1 MARRASPALF
11 PAGTT
16 GQSCGPDLMRQ
27 TLLLAGRPA
36 RLLHPSCQDAS
47 LNAPLLL
54 SIWLPLWTHYTRTT
68 PTCPSPFVCLSSEP
82 STVGPRHATICP
94 RPGSCPW
101 RHGSSNC
108 YSSVNL
114 GRSTGTLALWHT
126 PVLSLRLAEG
136 KFEGDCTV
144 RAISSLGVLMASERT
159 GC

>member
-1 MARRASPALF
+1 MTRRASAALF
-11 PAGTT
+11 PDGTT

-27 TLLLAGRPA
+27 TLLLAGRPR

-47 LNAPLLL
+47 LNPLLLL
-54 SIWLPLWTHYTRTT
+54 SIWLPLWTLCTHAT
-68 PTCPSPFVCLSSEP
+68 PTCQSLFVCLSSEL
-82 STVGPRHATICP
+82 STVGPNHATICP
-94 RPGSCPW
+94 LPGSCPW

-114 GRSTGTLALWHT
+114 GRSTGTLVLWHT
-126 PVLSLRLAEG
+126 PLLSLRLEEG

-144 RAISSLGVLMASERT
+144 RAISSPGVLMASERT